1 MDPKPRRRW
10 FQFGFSIR
18 DLLLV
23 TVIVALAMGWW
34 LERKRAERFAIQAQE
49 AAKEAESS
57 LALSN
62 ALTQQL
68 QNKNP
73 AASIQINVRG
83 RGSTTSTGYG
93 TPGPPASALHQPKLN
108 TAPKPAEEAG
118 SKEAMTSFLSEV
130 KKGNISDLAGEFAA
144 SAAGAVVIGR
154 RTV

>member
-1 MDPKPRRRW
+1 MDAHPKRRW
-10 FQFGFSIR
+10 YQFGFSIR

-23 TVIVALAMGWW
+23 TVIVALAVGWW

-57 LALSN
+57 LALSE

-93 TPGPPASALHQPKLN
+93 APVPQTP
-108 TAPKPAEEAG
+108 APKQP
-118 SKEAMTSFLSEV
+118 
-130 KKGNISDLAGEFAA
+130 
-144 SAAGAVVIGR
+144 GR
-154 RTV
+154 